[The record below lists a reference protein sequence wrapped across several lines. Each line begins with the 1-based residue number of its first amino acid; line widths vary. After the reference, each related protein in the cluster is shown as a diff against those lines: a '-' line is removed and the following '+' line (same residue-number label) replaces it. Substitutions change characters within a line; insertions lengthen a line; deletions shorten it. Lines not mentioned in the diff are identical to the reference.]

1 MFVSLWDEFVLFSY
15 QKIRLQ
21 YDKDTHRPTFRYV
34 YTLSGFLLFL
44 QKQRKPF
51 GKWVV
56 PLAILS
62 KILLFDNSGMMAW
75 SKELK
80 YHQKRKHIKKK
91 CYLIM
96 RQCKKVMRHGVEFF
110 LWCLVCFQGQRE
122 FVGIEPPK
130 AKHDVTKLD
139 LTIPLPYFLCIDID
153 LSIQPMFLRSKMST
167 VNLIR
172 GTEFCFQCKNL
183 VFS

>member
-1 MFVSLWDEFVLFSY
+1 MFVSLWDEFILFSY
-15 QKIRLQ
+15 QKIRVQ

-80 YHQKRKHIKKK
+80 YHQKRKHIKRK

-96 RQCKKVMRHGVEFF
+96 RQYREVMRHGAEFF
-110 LWCLVCFQGQRE
+110 MRCTICFLGQWE
-122 FVGIEPPK
+122 FVRIEPLK
-130 AKHDVTKLD
+130 SRHDVTKLD
-139 LTIPLPYFLCIDID
+139 LTILLLSLCCIDND
-153 LSIQPMFLRSKMST
+153 LSI
-167 VNLIR
+167 
-172 GTEFCFQCKNL
+172 
-183 VFS
+183 